1 MILPTRVEI
10 VELAQNGM
18 LLEAVFSDRWGCR
31 YQHFEPI
38 AQELTNAHNEG
49 DIDLLKTL
57 SPGAPDQAINDIL
70 ERYGDHRGYQGRRVY
85 SLAIERLET
94 SATRLLEALRILA
107 DLAADEAY
115 EVSETLSR
123 WCTALPHRP
132 KELLDLIDSGQLNAG
147 ELYSLSIAI
156 RTGLKADLPYFSE
169 RAYHFIRAGS
179 STEKQLAIQAL
190 SDPPL
195 CKDADWRRALD
206 ALANAAAVE
215 SSEVLRGALT
225 NTLLSWA
232 RTIPSAF
239 SEELETLI
247 GQISNPTT
255 PRVAHH
261 LAYGLAFSFD
271 GISPPLRNLL
281 LSLLSAIDLAP
292 QTQKLLDMGLA
303 HLVKAG
309 GAPQVR
315 TLITGML
322 LQPNS
327 QVRFQAFDCT
337 IRQLVEG
344 PAEDFETW
352 TVEWLRTAPD
362 ALCIELKDGLFQ
374 HKDEY
379 SFQTNFNRFDFTE
392 SEVRRIARRAIST
405 FFVKPEIATSLLVGL
420 GRCSVSLIQSFP
432 DQANDSTAQGDS
444 SASGGSATT
453 ANSLSLAK
461 AIRFALRQT
470 PKRSTLQLLQPPP
483 EQDEPPILSE
493 VSQDLSELLFNPLL
507 LNYTRIR
514 EKLEPIAD
522 ASDDHA
528 APIVQHALDRL
539 KQYCDAFEEVGFI
552 AELQPSER
560 ERQLEGQRRSDVM
573 NDMMRESRKSSPLA
587 SLFSESILLHG
598 NGMVAWIDDRAYQS
612 EGKDDQDEGNHD
624 QNEGKENQSKD
635 KQDQKAKNDGERT
648 VRPSRRM
655 EQPLASFS
663 HSFELPREEVLDP
676 TGLHSKLLSLRSQG
690 RPE

>member
-1 MILPTRVEI
+1 MILPTRTEI
-10 VELAQNGM
+10 VELAQNGT
-18 LLEAVFSDRWGCR
+18 LLEAVFSDSWGCR

-38 AQELTNAHNEG
+38 AQELANAHNVG

-57 SPGAPDQAINDIL
+57 SAGTPDGATNSTL
-70 ERYGDHRGYQGRRVY
+70 ERYGDYRGYQGRRVY

-94 SATRLLEALRILA
+94 PAIRLLEALRALA
-107 DLAADEAY
+107 DLATDEAY
-115 EVSETLSR
+115 EVSDTLSR

-132 KELLDLIDSGQLNAG
+132 KELLDLIDSAQLNAG
-147 ELYSLSIAI
+147 EFYSLSIAI
-156 RTGLKADLPYFSE
+156 RTGLKVDLLYFSK
-169 RAYHFIRAGS
+169 RAYHFIQAGS
-179 STEKQLAIQAL
+179 PTEKQLAIQAL
-190 SDPPL
+190 SEPPL
-195 CKDADWRRALD
+195 CKDAEWRRALD

-215 SSEVLRGALT
+215 SSEVLRGGLAH
-225 NTLLSWA
+225 TLLSWA
-232 RTIPSAF
+232 GTIPSAF

-247 GQISNPTT
+247 GQVSHPTT

-261 LAYGLAFSFD
+261 LAYALAFSFD
-271 GISPPLRNLL
+271 DISPPLRILL

-292 QTQKLLDMGLA
+292 QTQKLLDMGLS

-352 TVEWLRTAPD
+352 AVEWLRTAPD
-362 ALCIELKDGLFQ
+362 CLCTELNDGLFQ
-374 HKDEY
+374 HKDDY
-379 SFQTNFNRFDFTE
+379 SFQTNFNHFDFTE
-392 SEVRRIARRAIST
+392 SEVGRIARRAIST
-405 FFVKPEIATSLLVGL
+405 FFVKPEIAASLLVGL
-420 GRCSVSLIQSFP
+420 GRCSVSLKQSFP
-432 DQANDSTAQGDS
+432 DQTNDSTAQDNS
-444 SASGGSATT
+444 SANGASATT
-453 ANSLSLAK
+453 ANTLSIAK

-470 PKRSTLQLLQPPP
+470 PTHSNLQPLQPLP
-483 EQDEPPILSE
+483 KQDEPPTLSE
-493 VSQDLSELLFNPLL
+493 ISQDLSELLFNPLL

-539 KQYCDAFEEVGFI
+539 KQYCDALEEVGFI

-573 NDMMRESRKSSPLA
+573 NDMMRESRKNSPLA

-598 NGMVAWIDDRAYQS
+598 NGMVAWIDDSAYQS
-612 EGKDDQDEGNHD
+612 EAKDD
-624 QNEGKENQSKD
+624 QNEGKENQSED
-635 KQDQKAKNDGERT
+635 KQDQKDRYDSERT

-676 TGLHSKLLSLRSQG
+676 TGLHNKLLSLRSQG

>member
-1 MILPTRVEI
+1 MILPTRADI
-10 VELAQNGM
+10 VEHAQNGT
-18 LLEAVFSDRWGCR
+18 LLEAVFSDHWGCR

-38 AQELTNAHNEG
+38 AQELANAHNEG

-57 SPGAPDQAINDIL
+57 CPGALDQAINDIL
-70 ERYGDHRGYQGRRVY
+70 ERYGDHHGYQGRRVY

-94 SATRLLEALRILA
+94 SAIRLLEALRVLA

-147 ELYSLSIAI
+147 EFYSLSIAI
-156 RTGLKADLPYFSE
+156 RTGLKADLQYFTE

-179 STEKQLAIQAL
+179 PTEKQLAIQAL
-190 SDPPL
+190 SDPPV

-215 SSEVLRGALT
+215 SSEVLRGAVT

-247 GQISNPTT
+247 GQISHPTT

-261 LAYGLAFSFD
+261 LAYALAFSFD
-271 GISPPLRNLL
+271 DISPPLRNLL

-309 GAPQVR
+309 GAPQVQ
-315 TLITGML
+315 TLITVIL
-322 LQPNS
+322 LQRTS
-327 QVRFQAFDCT
+327 QIRFQAFDCT

-344 PAEDFETW
+344 PADDFEAW

-362 ALCIELKDGLFQ
+362 ALCTELSDGLFQ

-379 SFQTNFNRFDFTE
+379 SFQTDFNRFDFTE
-392 SEVRRIARRAIST
+392 SQVGRIARRAIST
-405 FFVKPEIATSLLVGL
+405 FFIKPEIAASLLVGL
-420 GRCSVSLIQSFP
+420 GRCSVSLQQSFP
-432 DQANDSTAQGDS
+432 DQTNGPTGQDNRSTNGR
-444 SASGGSATT
+444 SATT
-453 ANSLSLAK
+453 ANSLSLTE

-470 PKRSTLQLLQPPP
+470 QTRSTLEPLQPLP

-539 KQYCDAFEEVGFI
+539 KQYCDALEEVGFI
-552 AELQPSER
+552 VELQPSER
-560 ERQLEGQRRSDVM
+560 ERQLERQRRSDVM
-573 NDMMRESRKSSPLA
+573 NDMMRESRKNSPLA

-598 NGMVAWIDDRAYQS
+598 NGMVAWIDDGAYQS
-612 EGKDDQDEGNHD
+612 E
-624 QNEGKENQSKD
+624 D
-635 KQDQKAKNDGERT
+635 KQDQKDKNDGERT
-648 VRPSRRM
+648 VRPARRM

-676 TGLHSKLLSLRSQG
+676 TGLHNKLLSLRSQG

>member
-1 MILPTRVEI
+1 MILPTRAEI
-10 VELAQNGM
+10 VERTQNGT

-38 AQELTNAHNEG
+38 AQELANAHNEG

-57 SPGAPDQAINDIL
+57 SPSKPDDAIKKAL

-94 SATRLLEALRILA
+94 SAIRLLEALRVLV
-107 DLAADEAY
+107 DLAADETY
-115 EVSETLSR
+115 EVSETLRR

-132 KELLDLIDSGQLNAG
+132 RELLDLIDSGQLNAG
-147 ELYSLSIAI
+147 EFYNLVIAI
-156 RTGLKADLPYFSE
+156 RTGLKVDLPYFSE
-169 RAYHFIRAGS
+169 RAYRFIQTGS
-179 STEKQLAIQAL
+179 PTEKELAFQAL
-190 SDPPL
+190 SPPPFIE
-195 CKDADWRRALD
+195 DADWRRALV

-215 SSEVLRGALT
+215 SSEVLRGAFA
-225 NTLLSWA
+225 NTLLSWTG
-232 RTIPSAF
+232 TIPSTF

-247 GQISNPTT
+247 GQISHPTT

-261 LAYGLAFSFD
+261 LAYALAFSFD
-271 GISPPLRNLL
+271 DISPPLRNLL
-281 LSLLSAIDLAP
+281 LSLLSAIGLTP

-303 HLVKAG
+303 HMVKAG

-327 QVRFQAFDCT
+327 QIKFQAFDCT

-344 PAEDFETW
+344 PADDFETW
-352 TVEWLRTAPD
+352 AVEWLRTVPD
-362 ALCIELKDGLFQ
+362 ALCTQLSDGLFQ

-392 SEVRRIARRAIST
+392 SEVGRIARRAIST
-405 FFVKPEIATSLLVGL
+405 FFVKPEIAASLLVGL
-420 GRCSVSLIQSFP
+420 GRCSVSLKQSFS
-432 DQANDSTAQGDS
+432 DQTNDPAAQDNS
-444 SASGGSATT
+444 SANGGSATT

-470 PKRSTLQLLQPPP
+470 PTRSTLQPLQPLP
-483 EQDEPPILSE
+483 EQDEPPALSE

-514 EKLEPIAD
+514 EKLEPIAE

-528 APIVQHALDRL
+528 ASIVQHALDRF
-539 KQYCDAFEEVGFI
+539 KQYCDALEEVGFI

-573 NDMMRESRKSSPLA
+573 NDMMRESRKNSPLA

-598 NGMVAWIDDRAYQS
+598 NGMVAWIDDSAYQS
-612 EGKDDQDEGNHD
+612 EGNND
-624 QNEGKENQSKD
+624 QNEGKENPNEN
-635 KQDQKAKNDGERT
+635 KQDQKVKNDGERT

-676 TGLHSKLLSLRSQG
+676 TGLHNKLLSLRSQG
-690 RPE
+690 QPE